1 MRFLKMQKEWA
12 SYREGIDHF
21 VKVICWL
28 SVDEDGN
35 NVIRHYNLD
44 IDKGGHTTQAAAEAI
59 QQSLKVL
66 QLDGLEVEISF
77 LHGDAGGGASVQS
90 LQPECVRIGTMP
102 EHSDYV
108 NCVLHA
114 IHLAYKTACVDSLG
128 DQGMGKNTPFQF
140 CYLAL
145 LMFNVIKQQGGLEL
159 LKKYYS
165 TTMTQ
170 LFQDEE

>member
-1 MRFLKMQKEWA
+1 MDDHGN
-12 SYREGIDHF
+12 REGIDHF
-21 VKVICWL
+21 VMVICWL

-90 LQPECVRIGTMP
+90 LQPECVRIGTIP
-102 EHSDYV
+102 EHSDYI

-114 IHLAYKTACVDSLG
+114 IHLAYKKHWSTHL
-128 DQGMGKNTPFQF
+128 
-140 CYLAL
+140 
-145 LMFNVIKQQGGLEL
+145 VIKAWA
-159 LKKYYS
+159 K
-165 TTMTQ
+165 TH
-170 LFQDEE
+170 LFNSAIWLFSCSMSSNSKADWSFLRSIIQ